1 MSFKKDDYSD
11 IEPFLT
17 AAEFSELSDYEKLR
31 LKNMKMNYEMMI
43 KVGKLSMF
51 FVPLE
56 KVQFYSHECSSG
68 IQGYLFQC
76 VFAIKTP
83 SSNKNF
89 TKTLHTAPKK

>member
-51 FVPLE
+51 
-56 KVQFYSHECSSG
+56 
-68 IQGYLFQC
+68 LFLCRFSAELQ
-76 VFAIKTP
+76 
-83 SSNKNF
+83 
-89 TKTLHTAPKK
+89 LQ